1 MIALA
6 PGEAGALPATS
17 AAPASGITAKRVV
30 PMHSRPR
37 CQRCGF
43 GGPGTGHIC
52 NSQSDAPFPPDP
64 LLDLRIP
71 PYLLELDAPEAGTE
85 AETIVLP
92 VIGELDPS
100 AERRAGDPG
109 PGRRRHPQSSG
120 ATARQ
125 LTRRTV
131 LIFALALTVGVVLY
145 TQISGLTAPAGSGDG
160 TAVAI
165 PGGPV
170 GQNDFSLSPFA
181 SPSPSGAPSPQPVGS
196 TPGSVAP
203 APAGTTP
210 SPAVPAPAGTTPG
223 SVASA
228 PVGTIRSTPPV
239 VPAAQV
245 LVDAASG
252 NCLTAGPDGSLQI
265 WTCDGRA
272 TQQWTRTAAD
282 ELRTANSTLCLA
294 PAQDFGQDGT
304 RVMAI
309 LCTGSDSQK
318 WTVRP
323 DGNLANARSGL
334 CLDVLDGYR
343 ANGTPLQLWTCPG
356 PASRA

>member
-1 MIALA
+1 
-6 PGEAGALPATS
+6 
-17 AAPASGITAKRVV
+17 
-30 PMHSRPR
+30 MHSRAR
-37 CQRCGF
+37 CQRCSF
-43 GGPGTGHIC
+43 DGPGTGHIC
-52 NSQSDAPFPPDP
+52 NPQADASFPQDSR
-64 LLDLRIP
+64 LDLRIP
-71 PYLLELDAPEAGTE
+71 PYLLELDAPEAGSE

-92 VIGELDPS
+92 VISELDPS

-109 PGRRRHPQSSG
+109 PGRRRDPQSSG
-120 ATARQ
+120 AAARRF
-125 LTRRTV
+125 TRRTV
-131 LIFALALTVGVVLY
+131 LIVALALTVGVVLY

-160 TAVAI
+160 TSVAI

-170 GQNDFSLSPFA
+170 GQNDFSLPPFA
-181 SPSPSGAPSPQPVGS
+181 SPSPQQ
-196 TPGSVAP
+196 
-203 APAGTTP
+203 
-210 SPAVPAPAGTTPG
+210 AGTTPG

-228 PVGTIRSTPPV
+228 PVGTTRSDPPV
-239 VPAAQV
+239 APAAQV

-272 TQQWTRTAAD
+272 TQQWTHTAAD
-282 ELRTANSTLCLA
+282 EMRTANSTLCLA

-304 RVMAI
+304 RVMTI
-309 LCTGSDSQK
+309 LCTGSASQK

-323 DGNLANARSGL
+323 DGNLAHARSGL

-356 PASRA
+356 PAGPA

>member
-1 MIALA
+1 M
-6 PGEAGALPATS
+6 
-17 AAPASGITAKRVV
+17 
-30 PMHSRPR
+30 
-37 CQRCGF
+37 
-43 GGPGTGHIC
+43 
-52 NSQSDAPFPPDP
+52 
-64 LLDLRIP
+64 
-71 PYLLELDAPEAGTE
+71 
-85 AETIVLP
+85 
-92 VIGELDPS
+92 
-100 AERRAGDPG
+100 
-109 PGRRRHPQSSG
+109 
-120 ATARQ
+120 
-125 LTRRTV
+125 

>member
-1 MIALA
+1 
-6 PGEAGALPATS
+6 
-17 AAPASGITAKRVV
+17 
-30 PMHSRPR
+30 MHSRPR
-37 CQRCGF
+37 CQRCPF
-43 GGPGTGHIC
+43 DGPGTGHIC
-52 NSQSDAPFPPDP
+52 NPRSDAPFPPDSRFE
-64 LLDLRIP
+64 LRIP
-71 PYLLELDAPEAGTE
+71 PYVQDLDVPEPGTE
-85 AETIVLP
+85 AETVAFP
-92 VIGELDPS
+92 VIDEPDPS
-100 AERRAGDPG
+100 AEHRAGDPG
-109 PGRRRHPQSSG
+109 PERRRDPQSSG
-120 ATARQ
+120 ATDRR

-131 LIFALALTVGVVLY
+131 LVVALALTVGVVLY
-145 TQISGLTAPAGSGDG
+145 TRISGLTAPAGSGDG
-160 TAVAI
+160 RAVAI

-170 GQNDFSLSPFA
+170 GQSDFSLSPVG

-196 TPGSVAP
+196 APGSVAP

-210 SPAVPAPAGTTPG
+210 SPAVPAPAGTIR
-223 SVASA
+223 SA
-228 PVGTIRSTPPV
+228 PPEA
-239 VPAAQV
+239 PAAQA

-252 NCLTAGPDGSLQI
+252 NCLAAGPDGILQI

-282 ELRTANSTLCLA
+282 ELRTANSALCLA

-304 RVMAI
+304 RVVAT

-343 ANGTPLQLWTCPG
+343 ANGTPLQLWTCLG
-356 PASRA
+356 PAGPA